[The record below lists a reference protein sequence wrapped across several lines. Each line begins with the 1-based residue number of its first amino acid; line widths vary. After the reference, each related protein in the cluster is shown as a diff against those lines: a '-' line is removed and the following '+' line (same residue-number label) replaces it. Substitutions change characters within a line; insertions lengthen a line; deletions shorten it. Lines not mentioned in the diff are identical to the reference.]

1 MRLSKKS
8 IKASNS
14 VLPGFQALNIIFTK
28 GREGGREG
36 GEASKCLHSTP
47 TGEEHNMTRNE
58 VLYNYREILVLKALS
73 TYSAFVPIRQQPSY
87 VHTTST

>member
-1 MRLSKKS
+1 MAEQNR
-8 IKASNS
+8 I
-14 VLPGFQALNIIFTK
+14 

-58 VLYNYREILVLKALS
+58 VLYNYSEILVLKALS
-73 TYSAFVPIRQQPSY
+73 TYSAFVPISH
-87 VHTTST
+87 HTSAQHQHDALIYISNNWSNIGK